1 MELTEVMRG
10 AASIRRFRPDPVPE
24 DVIYRVLD
32 AARFAPSGGNR
43 QGWHVVVV
51 EDAETRRRLRDLYL
65 RSWVE
70 HHQPVFRRM
79 GRGRSPADAYA
90 EHLDEVPVH
99 LVVLVE
105 RAAMITT
112 IPPLDASRVVA
123 GASIYPFVHNV
134 ALALRAEG
142 LGTTLSTV
150 LVPEEAEVAKL
161 LNIPAEFALAAHL
174 GVGWPVEPH
183 PTRLRRR
190 HVEDF
195 ATLDRFDGPPL
206 RAPQSALPTE

>member
-1 MELTEVMRG
+1 MNLDEVMRG
-10 AASIRRFRPDPVPE
+10 AASVRRFRPDPVPDE
-24 DVIYRVLD
+24 VLYRVLD
-32 AARFAPSGGNR
+32 TARFAPSGGNR
-43 QGWHVVVV
+43 QGWRVVVV
-51 EDAETRRRLRDLYL
+51 KDEATRRRLRDLYL
-65 RSWVE
+65 RSWIE

-79 GRGRSPADAYA
+79 GRGPSPADAYA

-105 RAAMITT
+105 RAALITT

-150 LVPEEAEVAKL
+150 LVPEEAAVAEL
-161 LNIPAEFALAAHL
+161 LHVPAELALAAHL
-174 GVGWPVEPH
+174 GVGWPLEPH

-190 HVEDF
+190 PVEDF
-195 ATLDRFDGPPL
+195 ATVDRFDGEPL
-206 RAPQSALPTE
+206 RAP

>member
-1 MELTEVMRG
+1 MNLHEAMRG
-10 AASIRRFRPDPVPE
+10 AASIRRFRPDPVPD
-24 DVIYRVLD
+24 DVLYRVLD
-32 AARFAPSGGNR
+32 IARFAPSGGNR
-43 QGWHVVVV
+43 QGWRVIVVKD
-51 EDAETRRRLRDLYL
+51 EATRRGLRDLYL

-79 GRGRSPADAYA
+79 GRGPGPSDAYA

-99 LVVLVE
+99 LIVLVE
-105 RAAMITT
+105 RAALITA

-150 LVPEEAEVAKL
+150 LVPEEAAVADL
-161 LNIPAEFALAAHL
+161 LHIPAEFALAAHL
-174 GVGWPVEPH
+174 GVGWPAEPH
-183 PTRLRRR
+183 PTRLLRRP
-190 HVEDF
+190 VEDF
-195 ATLDRFDGPPL
+195 ATLDRFDGEPL
-206 RAPQSALPTE
+206 RAL

>member
-10 AASIRRFRPDPVPE
+10 AASIRRFRPDPVPD
-24 DVIYRVLD
+24 DVLYRVLD
-32 AARFAPSGGNR
+32 SARFAPSGGNR
-43 QGWHVVVV
+43 QGWRVIVVKD
-51 EDAETRRRLRDLYL
+51 EETRRRLRDLYL

-70 HHQPVFRRM
+70 LHQPVFRRM
-79 GRGRSPADAYA
+79 GRGPGPSDAYA
-90 EHLDEVPVH
+90 EHLHEVPVH

-105 RAAMITT
+105 RAAMVTT
-112 IPPLDASRVVA
+112 IAPLDASRVVA

-150 LVPEEAEVAKL
+150 LVPEEPAVAAL
-161 LNIPAEFALAAHL
+161 LGIPAEYALAAHL
-174 GVGWPVEPH
+174 GVGWPSEPH

-190 HVEDF
+190 PVQDF
-195 ATLDRFDGPPL
+195 AALDRFDGPPL
-206 RAPQSALPTE
+206 RTS

>member
-10 AASIRRFRPDPVPE
+10 AASVRRFRPDPVPDE
-24 DVIYRVLD
+24 ILYRVLD
-32 AARFAPSGGNR
+32 SARFAPSGGNR

-51 EDAETRRRLRDLYL
+51 RDPELRRRLRDLYL
-65 RSWVE
+65 RSWEE

-79 GRGRSPADAYA
+79 GRGPSPSDAYA
-90 EHLDEVPVH
+90 AHLDEVPVH
-99 LVVLVE
+99 LVVLVQ
-105 RAAMITT
+105 RAALITT

-123 GASIYPFVHNV
+123 GASIYPFVHNI

-150 LVPEEAEVAKL
+150 LVPVEAEVAAL
-161 LNIPAEFALAAHL
+161 LGIPDEFALAAHL
-174 GVGWPVEPH
+174 GVGWPAEPH

-190 HVEDF
+190 RVEEF
-195 ATLDRFDGPPL
+195 ATVDRFDGAPL
-206 RAPQSALPTE
+206 QP